1 MWWSPAEWR
10 GWLSLQLQ
18 SRKVWRRWWRRTSA
32 AAAGRGGKWS
42 SARWSAAAWT
52 RSPSSDQRRGNLFE
66 FISAFIWALSSLGR
80 IYPDHCSWGSMFW
93 WSTEWALYLSAGRY
107 QRVSAL
113 CSAEKTS
120 QAADSHG
127 KSEAWSWKQMCL
139 WLLCCHFKEV
149 PVCQMGNSEVSKYS
163 GRSCCGSGS
172 EWSYSPR
179 LWISRSM

>member
-1 MWWSPAEWR
+1 MLCTLWTEWLWPAVWR
-10 GWLSLQLQ
+10 GSQLQQPQ

-32 AAAGRGGKWS
+32 AAAGRAGRSS

-52 RSPSSDQRRGNLFE
+52 RSPSSDQQRGNLFE
-66 FISAFIWALSSLGR
+66 FILLAFIWASSSLGR

-93 WSTEWALYLSAGRY
+93 WSTAWALYLSAGRY

-127 KSEAWSWKQMCL
+127 KSEAWSWKQMCFTGYL
-139 WLLCCHFKEV
+139 MSLMLPFQRSTC
-149 PVCQMGNSEVSKYS
+149 VSN
-163 GRSCCGSGS
+163 G
-172 EWSYSPR
+172 
-179 LWISRSM
+179 